1 MEEEENESV
10 SLTEG
15 DNGPRKIF
23 NASGRQKS
31 KVWKVF
37 GFYKKEGKLDRSHAI
52 CKLCQASLT
61 YTGSTT
67 NLDQHSKRKHGQEYG
82 ELKPRT
88 NEQECAA
95 SSSTQPGS
103 TIPNLFGQLG
113 HNSARAKEITAS
125 ITRFIA
131 KGLCPYNIV
140 EWEGFQDLIHTLEP
154 RYKIPSRN
162 HMTNT
167 CMPALYA
174 QVKSQVEK
182 ELANAERVAIT
193 TDAWTSCATESY
205 VTITAHHIAPDWKLN
220 VHVLQTRAFK
230 GSHTGKNVGALLKQA
245 CADWNLLDKEPALV
259 TDNATNMILAGAEA
273 EMSPHVMCFAHT
285 INLATQKAFK
295 VDTVARMLGRV
306 RRVVG
311 FFHRSVRAA
320 EILQDKQ
327 KQLALPIHKLIQDM
341 STQWNSTQNMLERV
355 LEQQPAISAALMSRD
370 LRRGEEINTLKDK
383 DFCDIE
389 DIVKLMALVKLVTTT
404 MCEDKR
410 PTLSMISP
418 VRAKLK
424 KNFEASD
431 EDSVVIKDMKQ
442 AFRNDLEKRYTGL
455 DDLFYTA
462 AALDPRFKS
471 LPFLMDHD
479 AERTFTSITAEATS
493 LHNKISKIY
502 ILLEICTECP
512 RVGEI

>member
-31 KVWKVF
+31 KVWKVC

-52 CKLCQASLT
+52 CKLCRASLT

-67 NLDQHSKRKHGQEYG
+67 NLDQHAKRKHGQEYG

-193 TDAWTSCATESY
+193 TDVPTSS
-205 VTITAHHIAPDWKLN
+205 VQNTICS
-220 VHVLQTRAFK
+220 
-230 GSHTGKNVGALLKQA
+230 G
-245 CADWNLLDKEPALV
+245 
-259 TDNATNMILAGAEA
+259 
-273 EMSPHVMCFAHT
+273 
-285 INLATQKAFK
+285 
-295 VDTVARMLGRV
+295 
-306 RRVVG
+306 
-311 FFHRSVRAA
+311 
-320 EILQDKQ
+320 
-327 KQLALPIHKLIQDM
+327 
-341 STQWNSTQNMLERV
+341 
-355 LEQQPAISAALMSRD
+355 
-370 LRRGEEINTLKDK
+370 
-383 DFCDIE
+383 
-389 DIVKLMALVKLVTTT
+389 
-404 MCEDKR
+404 
-410 PTLSMISP
+410 
-418 VRAKLK
+418 
-424 KNFEASD
+424 
-431 EDSVVIKDMKQ
+431 
-442 AFRNDLEKRYTGL
+442 
-455 DDLFYTA
+455 
-462 AALDPRFKS
+462 
-471 LPFLMDHD
+471 
-479 AERTFTSITAEATS
+479 
-493 LHNKISKIY
+493 
-502 ILLEICTECP
+502 
-512 RVGEI
+512 